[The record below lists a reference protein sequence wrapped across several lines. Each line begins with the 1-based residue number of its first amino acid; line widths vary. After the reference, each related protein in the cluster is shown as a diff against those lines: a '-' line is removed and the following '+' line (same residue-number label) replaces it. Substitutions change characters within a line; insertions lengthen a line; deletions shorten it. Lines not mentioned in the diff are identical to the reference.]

1 MAMKAAP
8 PTIMADSKKTEKKT
22 VAQELKIERERSR
35 LDVEQL
41 TNYLDRGE
49 AMTSR
54 RREISE

>member
-8 PTIMADSKKTEKKT
+8 PTIMADSKKT